1 MIGSSEIVLMSKFKS
16 GSDPTIDIVE
26 TAGSDKESK
35 AETGDGVEAMEGMT
49 SGDIWMGKLFG
60 TSGGT
65 SETEG
70 VVTGAETDTGGRQD

>member
-1 MIGSSEIVLMSKFKS
+1 MSKFRS

-70 VVTGAETDTGGRQD
+70 VVTGVETETGGRQD